1 MALPIAQRVRVSLP
15 PIKSAAVWPSPNSS
29 TRTHGN
35 DAVDLI
41 IVHTPEGP
49 YEAMNEFLGRASA
62 QVSYHTLTKEDGSET
77 TQHVQFSRKAWHAKV
92 HNSRS
97 EGHALAGNAASTRA
111 FSPGGRKLARI
122 VAFRLHKRGLPPVW
136 RKHGEVGGGFC
147 RHADLQ
153 TDRSDPMNKYRWY
166 SFVALVKFQHA
177 LGHFRKTWG
186 VE

>member
-1 MALPIAQRVRVSLP
+1 MGLPIEEKVLVTLP
-15 PIKSAAVWPSPNSS
+15 PIRSAAVWPSPNSS
-29 TRTHGN
+29 ARTHGN

-41 IVHTPEGP
+41 IVHTPEGS
-49 YEAMNEFLGRASA
+49 YEGTNRFIGLPSA
-62 QVSYHTLTKEDGSET
+62 GVSYHILIKEDGSEA

-97 EGHALAGNAASTRA
+97 EGISLAGFAVSTRA
-111 FSPGGRKLARI
+111 FSPGGRKLARV

-153 TDRSDPMNKYRWY
+153 TDRTDPMNKYRWY
-166 SFVALVKFQHA
+166 SFVAMVKFQYA
-177 LGHFRKTWG
+177 LGKFRKSWG
-186 VE
+186 I